1 MSLYLRDIL
10 GSSSLKI
17 SLTYN
22 IPSKDNYLDN
32 NMKEYGIQTEVI
44 VNALGLVNPIL
55 DQLIGN
61 K

>member
-1 MSLYLRDIL
+1 MSLYLQDIL

-22 IPSKDNYLDN
+22 IPSKDNLDN

-44 VNALGLVNPIL
+44 VNALGPVNPIL